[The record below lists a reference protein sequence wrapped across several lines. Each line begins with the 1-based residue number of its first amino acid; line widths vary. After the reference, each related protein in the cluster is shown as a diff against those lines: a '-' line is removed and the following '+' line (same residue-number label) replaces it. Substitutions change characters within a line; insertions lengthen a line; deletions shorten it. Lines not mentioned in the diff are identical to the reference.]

1 VGGNLSGQGGNML
14 SSGQVTPNAN
24 APTVASPSNA
34 SSTLSVA
41 AASARP
47 GGRVGVTGAS
57 STPASTSSSS
67 SSSTSSSQKQDS
79 FVAALS
85 RASRS
90 ASLTLPEPV
99 LPNPWISQTMAQLRF
114 SASILSASL
123 QHLPEGVDER
133 PKVHTV
139 RQLNPTPHPSFPA
152 SPDYRLLDSP
162 ASYERLSQDTL
173 FFIFYHCQG
182 GFQQYLAGRELKNR
196 NSGWRFHKPHR
207 TWFKTTSTEDPH
219 DPPET
224 STNSTL
230 YFDFDQE
237 WAMINTTLVP
247 PSNEFEHDE

>member
-1 VGGNLSGQGGNML
+1 MGGNML
-14 SSGQVTPNAN
+14 GSGQGTPNAST
-24 APTVASPSNA
+24 AASPSNA
-34 SSTLSVA
+34 SSVA
-41 AASARP
+41 AASSRP
-47 GGRVGVTGAS
+47 IGRVGLTGAS
-57 STPASTSSSS
+57 STPVSSSS
-67 SSSTSSSQKQDS
+67 SSSTSSQKQDA
-79 FVAALS
+79 FIAALS

-90 ASLTLPEPV
+90 ASLSLPEPV
-99 LPNPWISQTMAQLRF
+99 LPNPWTSQTMAQLRF
-114 SASILSASL
+114 SASILSSSL

-162 ASYERLSQDTL
+162 AAYERLSQDTL

-182 GFQQYLAGRELKNR
+182 GFQQYLAGREIKNR
-196 NSGWRFHKPHR
+196 NTGWRFHKPHR
-207 TWFKTTSTEDPH
+207 TWFKTQTLTTEDPH

-224 STNSTL
+224 GTNSTL

-247 PSNEFEHDE
+247 PSNEFDNDEYS